1 MELQIEHRSGEHRWV
16 LLDAAR
22 HIVGELNYAVT
33 NESHWR
39 IRYVEVEPF
48 FQGRGFAKRLVE
60 AIFQYTLGKSIRL
73 SSSCSYATAMLANKR
88 HQNL

>member
-33 NESHWR
+33 NDEHWR

-48 FQGRGFAKRLVE
+48 FKGEVLPNVWLKPF
-60 AIFQYTLGKSIRL
+60 FNT
-73 SSSCSYATAMLANKR
+73 
-88 HQNL
+88 H